1 MQMWGTTIFGDC
13 WRWLKRNRHVH
24 PEQLV
29 LGVSLLIDI
38 FDIGNLSKLQVVG
51 IPLGTGDTDDLDGFS
66 TLQDKS
72 GIQ

>member
-1 MQMWGTTIFGDC
+1 
-13 WRWLKRNRHVH
+13 VH

-51 IPLGTGDTDDLDGFS
+51 IPLVTGDTDDLDGFS